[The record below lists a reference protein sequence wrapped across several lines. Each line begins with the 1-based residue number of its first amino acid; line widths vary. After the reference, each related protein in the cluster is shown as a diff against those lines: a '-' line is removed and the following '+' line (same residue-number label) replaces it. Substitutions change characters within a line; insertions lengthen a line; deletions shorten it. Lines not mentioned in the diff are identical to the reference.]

1 MTNQALFAKCPQE
14 TCVQGPLVTD
24 SEGGEIMGG
33 SCAVL
38 VEKTIDSR
46 SENHNF
52 TKEDYM
58 TNTRFGSKI
67 KLSFP
72 DMGLST
78 FISSQNKDFS
88 GKQLPSEIGYTFYR
102 LGKEDQK

>member
-1 MTNQALFAKCPQE
+1 MTNQALFVKCSQE

-24 SEGGEIMGG
+24 SEGGEIMGK
-33 SCAVL
+33 SCSAVL

-52 TKEDYM
+52 TKDYM

-88 GKQLPSEIGYTFYR
+88 GKQLPSEIRYAFYR
-102 LGKEDQK
+102 LRKENQK